1 MGGGGGPQLTDA
13 VEFALAVDAAFG
25 RTLLQ
30 STAPMAQRL
39 TAPLLLQGPPEIDE
53 KRSQHTHARADIVND
68 VQKQE
73 EEIQTQLVP
82 SLHAHTESIKAALS
96 ECTDVAR
103 LLEEWFNQPAQFA
116 LPNVLVDGQN
126 MEQTL
131 GRYRAAVV

>member
-1 MGGGGGPQLTDA
+1 M
-13 VEFALAVDAAFG
+13 
-25 RTLLQ
+25 
-30 STAPMAQRL
+30 QRL
-39 TAPLLLQGPPEIDE
+39 TAPLLLQGTPP
-53 KRSQHTHARADIVND
+53 RSIRKAASTLTRADIVND